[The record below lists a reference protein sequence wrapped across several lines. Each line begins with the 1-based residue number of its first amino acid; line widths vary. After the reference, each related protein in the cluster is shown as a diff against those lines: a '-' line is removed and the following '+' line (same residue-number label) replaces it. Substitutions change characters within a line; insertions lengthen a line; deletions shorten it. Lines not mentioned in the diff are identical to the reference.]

1 MPFIDTNA
9 EARARLEGIA
19 SQTLSRLLV
28 AHGRHVK
35 LSPPC
40 PWPANMEVGRP
51 KIEEA
56 ERLLGTPLPLDL
68 AVSYEVATKGAVPL
82 CGWYWWPLD
91 EVVLQT
97 RLLRALASLRRD
109 ASPSDASPPDAST
122 STELHTA
129 DGVKLAA
136 WHSGWIPVAE
146 STARHSSPVYL
157 LCIDTAPK
165 HESHWGQLIE
175 IRDPTDHPVD
185 PQSDPPR
192 RVASSWLSYWQ
203 RLAVALEMHP
213 MRDAVSAWVDNPTE
227 LRLQIDGIHP
237 LPGTEPDLPA
247 IRPVA
252 ASPTPEPDVR
262 FELNT
267 LLPARKKRASKF
279 MAWPRELRET
289 QICNGDEPVA
299 TVERCFGEAK
309 EVGSWL
315 KSFSACKHSALA
327 LWIGCHGDGLT
338 TLVMQ
343 EVDRLAAAHRRDEQ
357 KPVPFYLDLA
367 PLVDHDM
374 GRAPATLAEAVR
386 LELERRALPDG
397 TRAVLQ
403 AISDGRCA
411 LFLDHA
417 ESVALYQPAV
427 WRWPGQLPRASTGLP
442 HSRAHVLMLCAD
454 EYFDE
459 DADVAVAVDAL
470 RRCVTGRQDE
480 VWLATL
486 DPLHDETS
494 REWCTEA
501 GFDLPNRHAHNTA
514 WQWLDFGK
522 ATAGRIAALRPLFE
536 PPDAAPPEPLDL
548 FATWW
553 QHCLPSSVGLDTE
566 HLQQIAASL
575 ALMQLQ
581 ADGSSI
587 PTNRYAALVQHCWP
601 ETTPAKQALL
611 RMSIRIAMQL
621 QRDGSGL
628 SLLNKHLWGGLL
640 VVDAVEAGDLSRLGM
655 AIVPGWQGTAV
666 SDAAVETWRRRGL
679 TAFPEALLPSLQAQ
693 HAPEV
698 TGALFRLACQFA
710 RKLAADLAHTGLAA
724 NRAQDFKSL
733 YISSLR
739 ELLAPLSQARLAGA
753 SLKGA
758 FLRDLPLTDIDLS
771 GADLT
776 AADFANAHLL
786 RVSLDDAR
794 ADDACFDRAVL
805 HDVSAERLVAHR
817 SQWCHARWNRR
828 WPTAQL
834 TAAISTV
841 SGVHPGTSDGPPLF
855 AAQPGEAPG
864 PLSQLL
870 RSPDGRWL
878 AALTED
884 GGVGVWHGDTLAPAW
899 HLPMAADTGFK
910 VLTLAFSHDG
920 ARLITS
926 HAHKSLRSWS
936 LGDGQLLHECNELL
950 QTVELLLVHPDGK
963 HAVGYGGNG
972 FVWCNADLQRVNG
985 MPSTVP
991 AGTAQGLACAA
1002 IRLPGGESVFAHHTW
1017 QGAGL
1022 CEYPS
1027 IGARRELNWPVKQPW
1042 RIALAHDASAGHDW
1056 LAALAS
1062 DEIWLGDPDAPTPAL
1077 RFERPGAVV
1086 NKRKA
1091 EMAFSP
1097 DGRWLVCV
1105 SPGGPAIAIATRD
1118 GSLHY
1123 LDAWT
1128 SRDARCAAFDHAGRL
1143 ILGDTTL
1150 RVCPLPDHCL
1160 ETTSAT

>member
-1 MPFIDTNA
+1 MLSIDVNA
-9 EARARLEGIA
+9 EACVRLENIA
-19 SQTLSRLLV
+19 SQTLARLL
-28 AHGRHVK
+28 AAYGRHAR
-35 LSPPC
+35 LPEPHS
-40 PWPANMEVGRP
+40 WPANIAAGKP
-51 KIEEA
+51 KIDEA
-56 ERLLGTPLPLDL
+56 ERLLGVPLPLDL
-68 AVSYEVATKGAVPL
+68 AVSYEIVTDGAVPL

-97 RLLRALASLRRD
+97 RLLRALASLRQD
-109 ASPSDASPPDAST
+109 TPQSDAPV

-129 DGVKLAA
+129 DGIKLTA

-146 STARHSSPVYL
+146 STAPQNGPVYL

-165 HESHWGQLIE
+165 DERHWGQLIE
-175 IRDPTDHPVD
+175 IRDPSYHPVD
-185 PQSDPPR
+185 PQNDPPR

-213 MRDAVSAWVDNPTE
+213 MRDAVSAWVDNPAE
-227 LRLQIDGIHP
+227 LRLRIDGIHP

-252 ASPTPEPDVR
+252 ASPTPEPDVQ
-262 FELNT
+262 FELST
-267 LLPARKKRASKF
+267 LSPARKKRASKF
-279 MAWPRELRET
+279 MAWPRQLRET
-289 QICNGDEPVA
+289 RIRTGGEPVA
-299 TVERCFGEAK
+299 TVERCFGDAK
-309 EVGSWL
+309 EVGRWL
-315 KSFSACKHSALA
+315 KSFGACKHSAFG

-367 PLVDHDM
+367 PLVDHGM
-374 GRAPATLAEAVR
+374 GRAPATLAEAIR
-386 LELERRALPDG
+386 LELKRRGLPDG

-427 WRWPGQLPRASTGLP
+427 WRWPSRLPRASTGLP
-442 HSRAHVLMLCAD
+442 HSHAHVLMLCAD

-459 DADVAVAVDAL
+459 DADLAAAVDAL
-470 RRCVTGRQDE
+470 RRSVTSRQDE

-494 REWCTEA
+494 REWCAEA
-501 GFDLPNRHAHNTA
+501 GFDLANRHAHNAA
-514 WQWLDFGK
+514 WQWLGFGK

-536 PPDAAPPEPLDL
+536 PLDAAPPEPLDL

-553 QHCLPSSVGLDTE
+553 QHSMPGSVELDTE
-566 HLQQIAASL
+566 HLQQIAVSL

-587 PTNRYAALVQHCWP
+587 PTKQYAALVQHCWP
-601 ETTPAKQALL
+601 ETTPARQALL
-611 RMSIRIAMQL
+611 RMSVRIAMQL

-628 SLLNKHLWGGLL
+628 SLHNKHLWGGLL
-640 VVDAVEAGDLSRLGM
+640 VVAAVEAGDLSRLGM
-655 AIVPGWQGTAV
+655 AVVPGWQGTAV
-666 SDAAVETWRRRGL
+666 ADAAVETWRGRGL

-710 RKLAADLAHTGLAA
+710 RKLAAELAHARLTAD
-724 NRAQDFKSL
+724 RAQDFKSR
-733 YISSLR
+733 YVSSLR
-739 ELLAPLSQARLAGA
+739 ELLAPLSQARLVGA

-817 SQWCHARWNRR
+817 SQWRHARWNRH

-834 TAAISTV
+834 TAAVSTV
-841 SGVHPGTSDGPPLF
+841 AGVHPGTSDGPPLF
-855 AAQPGEAPG
+855 AAQPGEVPG
-864 PLSQLL
+864 PLYQLL

-878 AALTED
+878 AAVAED

-899 HLPMAADTGFK
+899 HLSVATDAGFK
-910 VLTLAFSHDG
+910 VLTLAFSHDST
-920 ARLITS
+920 RLITS
-926 HAHKSLRSWS
+926 HAHKSLKSWS
-936 LGDGQLLHECNELL
+936 LNDGQLLHEYNELFWA
-950 QTVELLLVHPDGK
+950 VELLLVHPDGK
-963 HAVGYGGNG
+963 HVVGYGGGNG
-972 FVWCNADLQRVNG
+972 YAWCNADLQRVNA
-985 MPSTVP
+985 MPITVP
-991 AGTAQGLACAA
+991 AGSVQSLACAA
-1002 IRLPGGESVFAHHTW
+1002 IRLPGGESVFAHHAR
-1017 QGAGL
+1017 QGSGL
-1022 CEYPS
+1022 CEYTS
-1027 IGARRELNWPVKQPW
+1027 IGMRRELNWPVKQPW
-1042 RIALAHDASAGHDW
+1042 RIAMAHDAGAGHHW
-1056 LAALAS
+1056 LAVLAS

-1077 RFERPGAVV
+1077 RFEHPGAVAQ
-1086 NKRKA
+1086 KRKP

-1105 SPGGPAIAIATRD
+1105 GPGGPAIAIATRD
-1118 GSLHY
+1118 GSLHR
-1123 LDAWT
+1123 LDAEI
-1128 SRDARCAAFDHAGRL
+1128 SRDARCAAFDQAGRL
-1143 ILGDTTL
+1143 ILGDAAL
-1150 RVCPLPDHCL
+1150 RVCPLPDDRARVPDGA
-1160 ETTSAT
+1160 SAA